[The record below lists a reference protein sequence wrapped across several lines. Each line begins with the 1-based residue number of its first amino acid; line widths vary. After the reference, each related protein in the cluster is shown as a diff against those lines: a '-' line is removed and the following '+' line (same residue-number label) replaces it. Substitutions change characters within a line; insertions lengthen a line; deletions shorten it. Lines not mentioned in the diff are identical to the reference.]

1 MTVEDIALTLVPGL
15 GVKGCVH
22 LLELFGDARSIFAA
36 PADELTG
43 RAELRADLAQRIVRR
58 EGMAAAEREIA
69 RCRRYG
75 IRSIASTDPDY
86 PPLLREIPDYP
97 HVLYVK
103 GAPEVLTR
111 RCLAVVGT
119 REATPYGQTACD
131 RLIEGLTQRISDLTV
146 VSGLAFGIDAAAH
159 RAALAH
165 GAATAAVLPNY
176 LPDVVPAQHSDLARD
191 ILDRGGALVSELHS
205 ATRINGTAYLARNR
219 LIAGLCSGCL
229 VVESPAS
236 GGSLVTAH
244 HADGYFRA
252 VMALP
257 GRTTDR
263 ASSGTNHLIRSHK
276 AQMVLTA
283 QDILDELGWEG
294 RAEAAPAHA
303 QPRLTPDEARLLGC
317 FGDGDPLSAEELQRL
332 AGLDPGALATLLV
345 GLELAGCVRQLPGNR
360 YMKL

>member
-1 MTVEDIALTLVPGL
+1 MTVEDIALTLIPGL
-15 GVKGCVH
+15 GVKGCAH
-22 LLELFGDARSIFAA
+22 LLEQFGDARSIFAA
-36 PADELTG
+36 TADELAG

-75 IRSIASTDPDY
+75 IRAVASTDPYY

-97 HVLYVK
+97 HVLYIK
-103 GAPEVLTR
+103 GAAEALAN
-111 RCLAVVGT
+111 RCLAMVGT
-119 REATPYGQTACD
+119 REATPYGQTVCN
-131 RLIEGLTQRISDLTV
+131 RLVEGLAQRIDDLTV

-165 GAATAAVLPNY
+165 GARTVAVLPNY

-205 ATRINGTAYLARNR
+205 ATRLNGTAYLARNR
-219 LIAGLCSGCL
+219 LIAGLSAGCL

-244 HADGYFRA
+244 HADGYFRP
-252 VMALP
+252 VMAVP

-276 AQMVLTA
+276 AQLVLTA

-294 RAEAAPAHA
+294 RAEAAPADA
-303 QPRLTPDEARLLGC
+303 QPRLTHDERRLLDC
-317 FGDGDPLSAEELQRL
+317 FRHGDPLSEEALQRL
-332 AGLDPGALATLLV
+332 AGFDPGTLATLLV

-360 YMKL
+360 YIKS